1 MSLLLDKAVK
11 VRKWLGYT
19 NITIDLHK
27 TPYRLSP
34 EGQKA
39 LSRLIYTYITSHR
52 SSERI
57 SRQSFAFG
65 PNIVAFTV
73 LTKDLEKIQ
82 KTIKQ
87 ILTKPESLTENNLET
102 PVPLSSL
109 LFPFFTVKMQK
120 IWRIGTVLEGA

>member
-1 MSLLLDKAVK
+1 MSLSLDKAVK

-19 NITIDLHK
+19 NIIIDLHK
-27 TPYRLSP
+27 TTYCLSP

-39 LSRLIYTYITSHR
+39 LFRLIYTYITSHR
-52 SSERI
+52 NSERI

-65 PNIVAFTV
+65 PDIVAFTV
-73 LTKDLEKIQ
+73 LTKDLEKIRE
-82 KTIKQ
+82 TINR
-87 ILTKPESLTENNLET
+87 ILRKPASLTENKLET

-109 LFPFFTVKMQK
+109 LFPFFTVKKQK

>member
-19 NITIDLHK
+19 NIIIDLHK
-27 TPYRLSP
+27 TPYCLSP

-39 LSRLIYTYITSHR
+39 LFRLIYTYITSHR
-52 SSERI
+52 NSERV

-65 PNIVAFTV
+65 PDIIAFTV

-87 ILTKPESLTENNLET
+87 ILTKPESLTENKLET

-109 LFPFFTVKMQK
+109 LFPFFTVKKQK
-120 IWRIGTVLEGA
+120 IWHIETVLEGA

>member
-1 MSLLLDKAVK
+1 MSFPLDKAVK

-19 NITIDLHK
+19 NIIIDLHK
-27 TPYRLSP
+27 TPYCLSP

-39 LSRLIYTYITSHR
+39 LFRLIYTYITSHR
-52 SSERI
+52 NSERV

-65 PNIVAFTV
+65 PDIIAFTV

-87 ILTKPESLTENNLET
+87 ILTKPESLTENKLET

-109 LFPFFTVKMQK
+109 LFPFFTVKKQK
-120 IWRIGTVLEGA
+120 IWHIETVLEGA

>member
-19 NITIDLHK
+19 NIIIDLHK
-27 TPYRLSP
+27 TPYCLSP

-39 LSRLIYTYITSHR
+39 LFRLIYTYITSHR
-52 SSERI
+52 NSERV

-65 PNIVAFTV
+65 PDIIAFTV

-87 ILTKPESLTENNLET
+87 ILTKTESLTENKLET

-109 LFPFFTVKMQK
+109 LFPFFTVKKQK
-120 IWRIGTVLEGA
+120 IWHIETVLEGA